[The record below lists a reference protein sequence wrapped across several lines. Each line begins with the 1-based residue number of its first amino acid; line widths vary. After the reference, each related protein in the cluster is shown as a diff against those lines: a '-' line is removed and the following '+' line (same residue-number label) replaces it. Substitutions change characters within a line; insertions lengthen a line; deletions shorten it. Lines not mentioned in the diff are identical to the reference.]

1 MSMVPPRDN
10 HDSQWISNMYWRGD
24 MTIVNIRVA
33 NLPSSTGTTAS
44 CNRSCFECERKNRN
58 RWNMGRKIQPRAIPG
73 AFLSGIW
80 GSTILKNP
88 QIVGHKVNPS
98 GAEQQIPS
106 PRIWYR
112 ILEEEDLLLPICDR
126 SPWWI
131 PRHWRSFGKRIESRT
146 LETLLRQVG
155 WRKFRKGGTMGDAW
169 KEKGE
174 PIGTKPDCLV
184 VTAVGCVISWNSFSL
199 TCFSLSILFW
209 RCHFLLLRFALVIS
223 ESWQLP
229 LAGSCEAQD
238 LTHFSPDN
246 VFLMSSLS
254 LETDVFSSTFH
265 WRLFLLASGIP
276 IFGLPFSWDLLLL
289 TFSSLH
295 IPFSWHGFLLAP
307 FFLYPVVFI
316 FFLLKPLSFE
326 TFFSSHVLC
335 LDVVFHS
342 HVFLWASLSLE
353 VFVPCWQ
360 NPSCALQNLRK
371 VLPSSTSYYQTCT
384 KYFLRRTNKVPHI
397 AVVMWW
403 CWWCWWRW
411 WCWWSWWWWWLNF
424 FTFWKTVKPSLDF
437 YIYFNKHI

>member
-1 MSMVPPRDN
+1 
-10 HDSQWISNMYWRGD
+10 MYWRGD

-44 CNRSCFECERKNRN
+44 CNRSCFECERKNGN
-58 RWNMGRKIQPRAIPG
+58 RWNMGRKIQPRAIAG

-155 WRKFRKGGTMGDAW
+155 WRKFRKGGMMGDAC

-174 PIGTKPDCLV
+174 PIGMKPDCLV

-254 LETDVFSSTFH
+254 LETDVFSAAFR

-276 IFGLPFSWDLLLL
+276 IF
-289 TFSSLH
+289 
-295 IPFSWHGFLLAP
+295 WHP
-307 FFLYPVVFI
+307 FFLGPSSLDILFPPHPILLTWFSLGTICLVSCCFHLLSVLWDVL
-316 FFLLKPLSFE
+316 FFTCPLSWRG
-326 TFFSSHVLC
+326 FSFSC
-335 LDVVFHS
+335 
-342 HVFLWASLSLE
+342 LSLGISFSW

-360 NPSCALQNLRK
+360 DPSCALQNLRK
-371 VLPSSTSYYQTCT
+371 VLPSSTSYYQACT

-424 FTFWKTVKPSLDF
+424 FTFWKTVKRSLDF
-437 YIYFNKHI
+437 YISFNKHI

>member
-1 MSMVPPRDN
+1 
-10 HDSQWISNMYWRGD
+10 MYWRGD

-44 CNRSCFECERKNRN
+44 CNRSCFECERKNGN
-58 RWNMGRKIQPRAIPG
+58 RWNMGRKIQPRAIAG

-254 LETDVFSSTFH
+254 LETDVFSAAFR

-276 IFGLPFSWDLLLL
+276 IF
-289 TFSSLH
+289 
-295 IPFSWHGFLLAP
+295 WHP
-307 FFLYPVVFI
+307 FFLGPSSLDILFPPHPILLTWFSLGTICLVSCCFHLLSVLWDVL
-316 FFLLKPLSFE
+316 FFTCPLSWRG
-326 TFFSSHVLC
+326 FSFSC
-335 LDVVFHS
+335 
-342 HVFLWASLSLE
+342 LSLGISFSWGFRTLLTKSILCTTKLAQGTSQFY
-353 VFVPCWQ
+353 FVLP
-360 NPSCALQNLRK
+360 NLHK
-371 VLPSSTSYYQTCT
+371 VLPPSHKHGSPH
-384 KYFLRRTNKVPHI
+384 RRGD
-397 AVVMWW
+397 VVMLVMLVTLVMLVIVMVVVIEFLHFLKN
-403 CWWCWWRW
+403 R
-411 WCWWSWWWWWLNF
+411 
-424 FTFWKTVKPSLDF
+424 KTEFRLLHF
-437 YIYFNKHI
+437 L